1 MSEGFMGLTL
11 YALARLTW
19 PHDRFLAV
27 VLGLSSLV
35 HVFVPLF
42 IGRPTP

>member
-1 MSEGFMGLTL
+1 MTEGFMGLVL

-19 PHDRFLAV
+19 THDRFLSVA
-27 VLGLSSLV
+27 LGASAIV

-42 IGRPTP
+42 FGKAAQ